1 MHLTL
6 KSTISVSLLLIAAV
20 SMLQQ
25 LKVLQLQHNCLTT
38 LPPAFYKLTKLEE
51 LNLSD
56 NQLTELS
63 VDISNFAQL
72 RSLDVA
78 GNSMSALP
86 TTAARPQLQH
96 FDGARND
103 PGLINLPL
111 HLQQLQARGA
121 IVRSIE
127 KRRELVRRALRVKGR
142 ASVGAASG

>member
-1 MHLTL
+1 MFIT
-6 KSTISVSLLLIAAV
+6 AV

-25 LKVLQLQHNCLTT
+25 LKVLHLQHNCLAS

-51 LNLSD
+51 LNVSD

-63 VDISNFAQL
+63 IDISNFAQL
-72 RSLDVA
+72 RSLDIA

-86 TTAARPQLQH
+86 ATAARLQLQH

-103 PGLINLPL
+103 PGLTNVPL
-111 HLQQLQARGA
+111 HLQQLQARGE
-121 IVRSIE
+121 IVRCKE

-142 ASVGAASG
+142 IGAASG

>member
-1 MHLTL
+1 ML
-6 KSTISVSLLLIAAV
+6 VAAV

-25 LKVLQLQHNCLTT
+25 LKVLQLQHNCLAT

-63 VDISNFAQL
+63 IDISNFAQL
-72 RSLDVA
+72 RSLNIA

-86 TTAARPQLQH
+86 ATAARLQLQH

-103 PGLINLPL
+103 PGLSNLQL
-111 HLQQLQARGA
+111 HLQQLQARGE
-121 IVRSIE
+121 IVRCKE